1 MNENE
6 ALDTA
11 VNALICAH
19 SNFCARSEVSVET
32 LSSYSRA
39 LRSLRY
45 CLDDPDKA
53 STSETL
59 CAVMLLL
66 ICQVSDNQLLMI
78 DYAEILNTTRI

>member
-11 VNALICAH
+11 VNALVCAH
-19 SNFCARSEVSVET
+19 SDFCARKEVSVET

-39 LRSLRY
+39 LRTLRN
-45 CLDDPDKA
+45 CLDDPDIA
-53 STSETL
+53 SQAETM

-66 ICQVSDNQLLMI
+66 ICQVS
-78 DYAEILNTTRI
+78 ATAKG